1 MALGLSNYAR
11 RLLSDDAG
19 TRAAQTVPLLVWESP
34 LRSTGEPLLLGTS
47 TGAPMARPRATEP
60 LVFELRKGP
69 SKQNAF
75 SMGITVGRTE
85 NNDVILDEN
94 SISRFHA
101 YFQQD
106 ARTQDWMLVDAESKN
121 GTWVGALKLVPKQAA
136 LVTDQSRV
144 RFGEIE
150 MVFLTP
156 PSFFSYLQRL
166 MGG

>member
-1 MALGLSNYAR
+1 MALGLSSFAR
-11 RLLSDDAG
+11 RLLSDEAG

-34 LRSTGEPLLLGTS
+34 LHSTGE
-47 TGAPMARPRATEP
+47 
-60 LVFELRKGP
+60 P

-85 NNDVILDEN
+85 NNDIIVDEN

-106 ARTQDWMLVDAESKN
+106 ARTLDWMLVDAESKN
-121 GTWVGALKLVPKQAA
+121 GTWVGALKLVPKQGA
-136 LVTDQSRV
+136 LVTDQTRV

-156 PSFFSYLQRL
+156 ASFFSYLQRL